1 MSNKSEGNAENP
13 KEVLIALRKIVRAI
27 DLHSKQL
34 NKEVGLT
41 APQLQV
47 LLILDDHGQLPM
59 GDLARQMSLSQAT
72 ITSILDR
79 LEKRAF
85 ITRQRDDAD
94 KRRVFARLT
103 AKGTQAVD
111 TAPKPLQVSF
121 IEQFLALEDWEQ
133 NLIISNLQR
142 VASMMNAS
150 TLDAAPLL
158 HVGAPDQ
165 PRQPAPILATPPP
178 SSATQK

>member
-1 MSNKSEGNAENP
+1 MLSETGKNTENT
-13 KEVLIALRKIVRAI
+13 KEVLVALRKIVRAI

-47 LLILDDHGQLPM
+47 LLILNDHDNLPM
-59 GDLARQMSLSQAT
+59 SDLARCMSLSQAT

-79 LEKRAF
+79 LERRNF
-85 ITRQRDDAD
+85 ITRQRDSVD
-94 KRRVFARLT
+94 KRRVLAQLT
-103 AKGTQAVD
+103 ATGKEAVAH
-111 TAPKPLQVSF
+111 APKPLQVSF
-121 IEQFLALEDWEQ
+121 IEQFSALADWEQ

-150 TLDAAPLL
+150 TIDAAPLL
-158 HVGAPDQ
+158 HVGAPDGH
-165 PRQPAPILATPPP
+165 RQPITSASTP
-178 SSATQK
+178 SS